1 LQHSGFYGTIL
12 KVLVQHWQSPLFSK
26 LLFYTVAKRE
36 NKLKRM
42 MKIKKVLPYA
52 SPEEAQQAGE
62 HIQAVI
68 IVPFLGDKIVLCR
81 NRWRGWE
88 FPGGGVEWGESVY
101 SAAGREL
108 VEETGAEFTS
118 LEFVQV
124 LWLERNIYRSLK
136 IALFYAEVIHL
147 NSHHDFYEI
156 MEVKLFQDL
165 PSPRLLSYECEGEI
179 YQIALDAYRKA
190 A

>member
-1 LQHSGFYGTIL
+1 
-12 KVLVQHWQSPLFSK
+12 
-26 LLFYTVAKRE
+26 
-36 NKLKRM
+36 M
-42 MKIKKVLPYA
+42 MKIKEVLNYA

-68 IVPFLGDKIVLCR
+68 IVPFHSNGIVLCR

-88 FPGGGVEWGESVY
+88 FPGGGVEWRESVY

-108 VEETGAEFTS
+108 VEETGAEFSS

-136 IALFYAEVIHL
+136 IALFYAEVTQL
-147 NSHHDFYEI
+147 NAHHDFYEI
-156 MEVKLFQDL
+156 LEVKLFNKL
-165 PSPRLLSYECEGEI
+165 PSPRLLSYECEDEI
-179 YQIALDAYRKA
+179 YQIALDAYQKA